1 MTEGG
6 RLLVVG
12 SSIAGVRAVEGARSA
27 GWAGPI
33 TLLGSEVHPPYD
45 RPPLSK
51 ELLAPGGP
59 TGVPQLRSAE
69 SLAALEVEIRSG
81 VTATSL
87 DAERRVIATTEGEIG
102 YDALVIA
109 TGGKARRLPGAADL
123 SGVRTIRDYGDAVAL
138 RHALDDAGRVV
149 VIGAGFIG
157 SEVASAAR
165 ERGLAVS
172 LVEAAAQP
180 LARAVGPVAAGML
193 AQLHEVGG
201 SRLVLGTP
209 VRRVV
214 HDGGEVTGVELGTGE
229 VLPADVVVP
238 GIGALPC
245 AGWLSG
251 SGIAVD
257 PDTGGVLVDDALA
270 TGLPGVWA
278 AGDVACAG
286 GHVCQHWTTAAEQG
300 RIAGA
305 NAAGAAERFGAVPFG
320 WSQWYG
326 HRIQTV
332 GTTTGA
338 TEEVVD
344 EGLVLSRD
352 GEEIVGA
359 VAIDRPRELARVRR
373 ALLARARSD
382 VASQTTNAS

>member
-1 MTEGG
+1 M
-6 RLLVVG
+6 VVG
-12 SSIAGVRAVEGARSA
+12 SSVAGVRAVEGARRA

-33 TLLGSEVHPPYD
+33 TLLGSEIHPPYD

-69 SLAALEVEIRSG
+69 SLEALEVEIRSG

-87 DAERRVIATTEGEIG
+87 DADRRIIATTDGEIG

-109 TGGKARRLPGAADL
+109 TGGKARRFPGTADL
-123 SGVRTIRDYGDAVAL
+123 SGVHAIRDYADAVAL
-138 RHALDDAGRVV
+138 RHALDTASRVV

-165 ERGLAVS
+165 ERGLAVN

-180 LARAVGPVAAGML
+180 LARAIGPVAAGML
-193 AQLHEVGG
+193 AGLHEVGG
-201 SRLVLGTP
+201 SRLVLGAS
-209 VRRVV
+209 VKRVA
-214 HDGGEVTGVELGTGE
+214 HDGGQVDGVELGTGE

-238 GIGALPC
+238 GIGSIPC
-245 AGWLSG
+245 SDWLAR
-251 SGIAVD
+251 SGIDVD
-257 PDTGGVLVDDALA
+257 PATGGVVVDAALA
-270 TGLPGVWA
+270 TSLPGVWA
-278 AGDVACAG
+278 AGDVACLG
-286 GHVCQHWTTAAEQG
+286 RHVTQHWTTAAEQG
-300 RIAGA
+300 RVAGA
-305 NAAGAAERFGAVPFG
+305 NAAGAGERFGAVPFG

-332 GTTTGA
+332 GTTTGV

-352 GEEIVGA
+352 GDELVGA
-359 VAIDRPRELARVRR
+359 VAIDQPRALARVRR
-373 ALLARARSD
+373 ALLARSRSET
-382 VASQTTNAS
+382 AAQTKNAS